1 MNNLENIALHDNSC
15 EARIL
20 KKFENAGA
28 YQSLFDKID
37 EMIALGGVFTIAI
50 DGMCGSGKT
59 FLSKILAE
67 KYDCNIFHADS
78 FFLQKHQRTA
88 ERLAL
93 VGGNLDFERLKEEIL
108 DKISLEKNFSYRHF
122 SCSELSLGNETF
134 VTPKN
139 INILEGSYCQ
149 NPILDFSFHLKV
161 FLCTSSEKQENRI
174 LKRNGFEKL
183 QDYKKF
189 WIPKENAYFE
199 KYRVKENCD
208 LIIKT

>member
-1 MNNLENIALHDNSC
+1 MNKLENIALHENSC

-20 KKFENAGA
+20 KKFENAKA

-37 EMIALGGVFTIAI
+37 EMIKAGGVFTIAI

-59 FLSKILAE
+59 FLSEILAE

-78 FFLQKHQRTA
+78 FFLQNHQRT
-88 ERLAL
+88 EKRLAEI
-93 VGGNLDFERLKEEIL
+93 GGNLDFERLKEEIL
-108 DKISLEKNFSYRHF
+108 DKIKLSKEFSYRHF
-122 SCSELSLGNETF
+122 SCSTLTLGNET
-134 VTPKN
+134 VVLPKR
-139 INILEGSYCQ
+139 INILEGSYSL
-149 NPILDFSFHLKV
+149 NPILDYCFDLKV

-174 LKRNGFEKL
+174 LKRNGKQKL

-199 KYRVKENCD
+199 KYAIKENSD
-208 LIIKT
+208 LIIET